1 MAFINP
7 VILPFVIEYVSNPLI
22 PVYYGYVYLI
32 CIVLATLLGSFMFY
46 YSSMVGSI
54 VGLRVS
60 LVNSLRHN
68 VNKCSLGPFSSA
80 FTALPQSPHFSEQ

>member
-60 LVNSLRHN
+60 LV
-68 VNKCSLGPFSSA
+68 K
-80 FTALPQSPHFSEQ
+80 FTSTQC